1 MSPRW
6 FSGSKDTVAKL
17 WNLDIC
23 DFSVSLKGHSA
34 PITCADVADDEV
46 FAVTGS
52 EDTTVK
58 VWSVIMACVITD
70 YMVGTTYSNLLV
82 L

>member
-1 MSPRW
+1 M
-6 FSGSKDTVAKL
+6 AKL

-23 DFSVSLKGHSA
+23 DFSVSLKGHTR
-34 PITCADVADDEV
+34 PITCVDVADDEV

-52 EDTTVK
+52 EDNTVK

-70 YMVGTTYSNLLV
+70 YVVCTASKIVICITK
-82 L
+82 